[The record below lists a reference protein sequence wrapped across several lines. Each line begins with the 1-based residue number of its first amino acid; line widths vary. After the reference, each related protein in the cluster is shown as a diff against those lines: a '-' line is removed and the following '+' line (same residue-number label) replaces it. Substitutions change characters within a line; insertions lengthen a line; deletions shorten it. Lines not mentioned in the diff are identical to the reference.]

1 MSEEGNN
8 KYDRIKFRRI
18 VVYILTFFILR
29 IIRSSF
35 SPIKYMISIYTLSI
49 FNDERDVR
57 L

>member
-35 SPIKYMISIYTLSI
+35 SPIKYIISIYTLSI

>member
-49 FNDERDVR
+49 FSDVMGVR